1 MADESHIIMD
11 LHDCASMCDVC
22 DETKYIPKYRI
33 EYTWSLIHFFGKAK
47 RLPDAVSILLMV
59 VGTVISPFTHIVSL
73 LGVLDLGI
81 NLKRMIKK

>member
-1 MADESHIIMD
+1 MD

-33 EYTWSLIHFFGKAK
+33 EFRSCVIIINVYPRIEFDSFLWKGQTIT
-47 RLPDAVSILLMV
+47 DAVSILLMV

-73 LGVLDLGI
+73 LGVLDLE
-81 NLKRMIKK
+81 LT